1 MKFKALLFI
10 LVRQKPKRNELA
22 LKRSLIIFLLVFF
35 ALEAIATDEV
45 ILRRVPGILASPEN
59 YTMQVLKEAL
69 DATIPDYG
77 PYTLKYAEKE
87 MNRSRTFN
95 EMQLGERVNIADT
108 PITESW
114 SDKLIRI
121 PIPVQ
126 RGILSYR
133 LFLVNKDNKDL
144 LTEVETL
151 EDLKK
156 IRQGSGAQWAIT
168 TALKDSKFN
177 IIEGTTKDSLLNMLS
192 AKRFD
197 IYGRGINEI
206 FGELADHGKTHPDIV
221 IDQHI
226 ALYSYLPTYFHVSP
240 SRARIAERIDIGLRK
255 INATGRHEELFLKHH
270 QNFIKAANLEK
281 RKIFMLRADSKNDE
295 HWNSDL
301 KFLFTTPDMR

>member
-1 MKFKALLFI
+1 MKY
-10 LVRQKPKRNELA
+10 
-22 LKRSLIIFLLVFF
+22 SLIFFLLASF
-35 ALEAIATDEV
+35 ALEALATDEV

-59 YTMQVLKEAL
+59 YTMEVLKAALEA
-69 DATIPDYG
+69 TKPNYG
-77 PYTLKYAEKE
+77 PYTLTYADRE
-87 MNRSRTFN
+87 MSRSRTFR
-95 EMQLGERVNIADT
+95 EMQMGEGVNIADT

-133 LFLVNKDNKDL
+133 LFLVNKDNIDL
-144 LTEVETL
+144 LAKVETI

-156 IRQGSGAQWAIT
+156 LRQGSGAQWAIT
-168 TALKDSKFN
+168 NTLKASKFN
-177 IIEGTTKDSLLNMLS
+177 IVEGNSKVSLLNMLA

-206 FGELADHGKTHPDIV
+206 FGELADHGKDHPTIV
-221 IDQHI
+221 IDQHV

-240 SRARIAERIDIGLRK
+240 NHGRIAERIDIGLRK
-255 INATGRHEELFLKHH
+255 INATGVHEKLFLKHH
-270 QNFIKAANLEK
+270 QNFIKAANLDK
-281 RKIFMLRADSKNDE
+281 RKIFMIRGGNKNDE
-295 HWNSDL
+295 HWKSDL